1 MNPAGQLSDKLICA
15 ISGHGQGERLMR
27 LARDAGAKGGTILPG
42 RGTAS
47 GGLLGLLCLAD
58 QEKDILIILG
68 TKDQTVSVASV
79 WRATSAH
86 SRASVGISFS
96 LNLDDVLRP
105 KRNEANPAPDSQSTH
120 SLPEPSMREQHQSPY
135 ELVCLIVNAG
145 FADDAMAAARKAGA
159 PGGTIL
165 KARGTAS
172 GEDARFFG
180 LTLFPEKEV
189 LIMLVP
195 SDKADAVRDAVR
207 DAECLKRPG
216 MGIAFSSAVDDFFPL
231 GKV

>member
-1 MNPAGQLSDKLICA
+1 
-15 ISGHGQGERLMR
+15 
-27 LARDAGAKGGTILPG
+27 
-42 RGTAS
+42 
-47 GGLLGLLCLAD
+47 
-58 QEKDILIILG
+58 
-68 TKDQTVSVASV
+68 
-79 WRATSAH
+79 
-86 SRASVGISFS
+86 
-96 LNLDDVLRP
+96 
-105 KRNEANPAPDSQSTH
+105 
-120 SLPEPSMREQHQSPY
+120 MREQHQSPY

-207 DAECLKRPG
+207 AAECRTRPG